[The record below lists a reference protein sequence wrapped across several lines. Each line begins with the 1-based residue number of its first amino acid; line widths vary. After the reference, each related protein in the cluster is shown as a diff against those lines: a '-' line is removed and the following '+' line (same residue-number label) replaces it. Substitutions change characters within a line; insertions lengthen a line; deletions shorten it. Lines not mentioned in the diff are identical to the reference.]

1 MFILY
6 ISMKFTS
13 KKIFYFA
20 FIIILI
26 GIIWTM
32 FFSKS
37 REGLTKSYKKG
48 DSCGTFNYTYPQTCI
63 EQKINGCKLRKV
75 MGQLKPI
82 CSGSFNKDVNNVT
95 LH

>member
-1 MFILY
+1 
-6 ISMKFTS
+6 MKFTS

-37 REGLTKSYKKG
+37 REGWTKTPGEIRCNKYNNGTGDTNTCSNNNCNPVKG
-48 DSCGTFNYTYPQTCI
+48 GGGPGSVYCH
-63 EQKINGCKLRKV
+63 E
-75 MGQLKPI
+75 KP
-82 CSGSFNKDVNNVT
+82 N
-95 LH
+95 